1 MIKLN
6 KEAIS
11 DIGCN
16 IATGI
21 ILEKLLEGNKK
32 DIYLYINVFTL
43 YRNFIGCLDGS
54 SDDKIKYLKNK
65 SILNK
70 IYDLFVKDSLM
81 FINHAIENGIKVT
94 VYELE
99 YKKLLKDFK
108 YKTIDEFK
116 GLKYFILTTQP
127 YAANKL
133 KQEVPGVYKRY
144 GDILKHE
151 KNMYITT
158 HIGLDLLPLVK
169 YNDVKIIESHTG
181 EIKDNTKWYT
191 KLRKYGK
198 NDMSIIPFNTVT
210 YYIYGDNDLVK
221 PENPSIRKY
230 VYGIAKRTNW
240 YQGINSSGIISRI
253 MFNDRPLA
261 SNLKRIVKI
270 RFF

>member
-81 FINHAIENGIKVT
+81 FINHAIENGIKIT

-127 YAANKL
+127 
-133 KQEVPGVYKRY
+133 
-144 GDILKHE
+144 
-151 KNMYITT
+151 
-158 HIGLDLLPLVK
+158 GLDLLPLVK

-181 EIKDNTKWYT
+181 EVKDNTKWYT